1 MTHEEELVR
10 AFIDPRR
17 KERYLGFIASSK
29 LRKRFLQ
36 ELAHFKHLDI
46 RYAEEVNLTTAQ
58 LAALLKEMRVPDVCW
73 VVSENPKIR
82 KSMESSCPCLLQWR
96 NWGAIWGRSS
106 HSCLANLRTSRT
118 KMAAGCC
125 NTRRTSN

>member
-17 KERYLGFIASSK
+17 KERYLGFIASPK

-46 RYAEEVNLTTAQ
+46 RYAKEVNLTTAQ

-73 VVSENPKIR
+73 VVSENPKIDGKLMPVSAAVAELGR
-82 KSMESSCPCLLQWR
+82 DMGTFLSFVPDKLAYFEDEDGRWMLQ
-96 NWGAIWGRSS
+96 
-106 HSCLANLRTSRT
+106 HP
-118 KMAAGCC
+118 
-125 NTRRTSN
+125 